1 MKFVGD
7 DGYFASIKSIQIK
20 STKNQ
25 EFSYIK
31 NTTVKNNQ
39 EVVLR
44 DNCKVPRTT
53 IGKLNTQT
61 STLDPIINYY

>member
-31 NTTVKNNQ
+31 NTTLKNHQ

-44 DNCKVPRTT
+44 DNCKVPRTA
-53 IGKLNTQT
+53 IGKLNIEQKK
-61 STLDPIINYY
+61 LQH